1 MRVLYRPRRATR
13 EESRVTGTAETFE
26 FKPASEFPASPCH
39 RLGGR
44 TESAT
49 ASGRRLGFLRLRLS
63 SESLTPRG
71 GELEI

>member
-1 MRVLYRPRRATR
+1 MRVLYRPRQATR
-13 EESRVTGTAETFE
+13 EESRVTVTAKTFE

-39 RLGGR
+39 RLGSH

-49 ASGRRLGFLRLRLS
+49 ASGSRLGCLRRRLS